1 MPGACRCGYR
11 TEFFLN
17 AGEDALQIVLYYK
30 KGRYPGYDVF
40 SEKKIEIKN
49 NTIVNKLKKFFTNS
63 DMKVLISH
71 QTNFISQ
78 ALGGPKEYTGLDMK
92 TAHQGMKISQE
103 DFNGVAGHL
112 KQTLEELNV
121 ESQDVDT
128 IIGVVAPLSEHI
140 VSK

>member
-1 MPGACRCGYR
+1 M
-11 TEFFLN
+11 TLITLNISIFFKIMTQTLFEKY
-17 AGEDALQIVLYYK
+17 GGKKTVGQIVINFYQKLMA
-30 KGRYPGYDVF
+30 D
-40 SEKKIEIKN
+40 EN
-49 NTIVNKLKKFFTNS
+49 LKKFFTNS

-78 ALGGPKEYTGLDMK
+78 ALDGPKEYTGLDMK
-92 TAHQGMKISQE
+92 TAHQRMKISQE

-112 KQTLEELNV
+112 KKTLEELNV

>member
-1 MPGACRCGYR
+1 MSETLFQKYGGKK
-11 TEFFLN
+11 TVS
-17 AGEDALQIVLYYK
+17 QIVINFYQKLMA
-30 KGRYPGYDVF
+30 D
-40 SEKKIEIKN
+40 EN
-49 NTIVNKLKKFFTNS
+49 LKKFFTNS

-71 QTNFISQ
+71 KTNFISQ

-112 KQTLEELNV
+112 KKTLEELNV

>member
-1 MPGACRCGYR
+1 M
-11 TEFFLN
+11 TLSTLN
-17 AGEDALQIVLYYK
+17 ISIYFKIMTQTLFEKYGGKKTVGQIVINFYQKLMA
-30 KGRYPGYDVF
+30 D
-40 SEKKIEIKN
+40 EN
-49 NTIVNKLKKFFTNS
+49 LKKFFTNS